1 MMFLGR
7 SHNKML
13 NSQSYMEYPKIFNNI
28 PPFRLLFDTTGTTYY
43 SVGKYLP
50 RLLNHFTENIYTIK
64 DSFDTANKINQILP
78 DVYNSDKYVF
88 VIIRCSFG

>member
-1 MMFLGR
+1 MFLGR

-43 SVGKYLP
+43 SAGKYLP
-50 RLLNHFTENIYTIK
+50 RLLNHFTENMCTIT
-64 DSFDTANKINQILP
+64 DSFDAANKINQILP
-78 DVYNSDKYVF
+78 DVYNPNKYVF
-88 VIIRCSFG
+88 VTTRSSFA